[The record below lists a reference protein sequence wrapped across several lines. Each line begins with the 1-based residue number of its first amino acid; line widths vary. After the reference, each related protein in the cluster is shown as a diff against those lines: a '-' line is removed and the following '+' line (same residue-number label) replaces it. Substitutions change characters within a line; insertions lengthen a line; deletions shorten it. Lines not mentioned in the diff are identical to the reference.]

1 MALAAQG
8 FASPRP
14 AGRVDRRHVRHLFD
28 RVGLLQVDS
37 VNVLVRSEEL
47 PVFARLGPHRR
58 DLVRSMEAG
67 GELFEYWGHEASI
80 VPVEL
85 EPLLRWKMARAAS
98 DAWRHYREVGADAP
112 FLEAV
117 MDELR
122 ERGPLRAGELSGKQP
137 KKKGTSWWGWDR
149 HKAALE
155 YLFWCGRI
163 SARRQANFERV
174 YDLTERVIPPSIR
187 AIPTPSEHE
196 ARKELLVRAA
206 GHIGV
211 GTTRHLADYH
221 RQPVVSAKT
230 LVAELVEEGR
240 LLAAEVEGWRDPA
253 YLLPGTK
260 VPRRVKTRALL
271 SPFDSLVWE
280 RNRTETLWRF
290 HYRIEI
296 YVPAAKRVHGYYVLP
311 FLLDEALVARVD
323 LKSDRAR
330 SALMV
335 RAAYGEDGISVP
347 EVCAELA
354 AELRLMA
361 TWLELEHVEVA
372 TNGDLGPALRSCAL

>member
-1 MALAAQG
+1 M
-8 FASPRP
+8 
-14 AGRVDRRHVRHLFD
+14 
-28 RVGLLQVDS
+28 
-37 VNVLVRSEEL
+37 NVVVRSEEL

-67 GELFEYWGHEASI
+67 GELFEYWGHEASLL
-80 VPVEL
+80 PVEL

-117 MDELR
+117 MAEVA

-137 KKKGTSWWGWDR
+137 KKKGSSWWGWDR

-155 YLFWCGRI
+155 YLFWCGLI

-174 YDLTERVIPPSIR
+174 YDLTERIIPPSIR
-187 AIPTPSEHE
+187 ALPTPSEHD

-206 GHIGV
+206 GHVGV
-211 GTTRHLADYH
+211 GTARHLADYH
-221 RQPVVSAKT
+221 RQPVVSTKA
-230 LVAELVEEGR
+230 LVAELVDDGR
-240 LLAAEVEGWRDPA
+240 LDVAHVEGCREPA
-253 YLLPGTK
+253 YLVPGARI
-260 VPRRVKTRALL
+260 PRLVKARALL

-280 RNRTETLWRF
+280 RSRTETLWRF

-311 FLLDEALVARVD
+311 FLLDEALVGRVD
-323 LKSDRAR
+323 LKADRAR
-330 SALMV
+330 STLMA
-335 RAAYGEDGISVP
+335 RAAYAEPDVKVP
-347 EVCAELA
+347 EVAAALA

-361 TWLELEHVEVA
+361 TWLELDHVEVGDQ
-372 TNGDLGPALRSCAL
+372 GDLSAPLKRAIKPRRAERS